1 MNVVHVELAVGL
13 TLSLLASVGVGLA
26 TAQHVPWLRQLR
38 PALLGGLA
46 AATLFTAHAGLV
58 VLVTR
63 HALFASADQ
72 SILDWMVGRR
82 AAVSNFVMVK
92 ISNLGS
98 PVVMVTLTVLSAGL
112 LLLAKRPRYALMLV
126 VAGIGARPSLDMWKE
141 AYGRPRP
148 NVATQLVMEPGFGL
162 PSAHALNSIAAI
174 GALAVVLTQ
183 LLGSAWLRLIV
194 IVGAIADVFLI
205 GVSRLYI
212 GVHWFTDVLTGWLLG
227 GAWLAVCLSIKY
239 AVECWPSV
247 TSKST
252 VALQRQG
259 IAEIPSEHS
268 REVAAPGEP
277 ST

>member
-1 MNVVHVELAVGL
+1 MNVVQVELAVGL
-13 TLSLLASVGVGLA
+13 ALSLLASVGVGLT

-46 AATLFTAHAGLV
+46 AATLFTAHVGLV

-63 HALFASADQ
+63 HALFVSADQ
-72 SILDWMVGRR
+72 SILDWMVSHR
-82 AAVSNFVMVK
+82 AGVLDFVMVK

-98 PVVMVTLTVLSAGL
+98 PVVMVTLAVLSAGL

-126 VAGIGARPSLDMWKE
+126 VAGIGARLSLDMWKE
-141 AYGRPRP
+141 AYERPRP
-148 NVATQLVMEPGFGL
+148 SVATQLVMEPGFGL

-183 LLGSAWLRLIV
+183 LLRSAWLRLIV
-194 IVGAIADVFLI
+194 IVGAVTDVFLI

-227 GAWLAVCLSIKY
+227 GAWLALCLSIKY

-247 TSKST
+247 TSKSM
-252 VALQRQG
+252 VALQQQG
-259 IAEIPSEHS
+259 VAGTPSEHS
-268 REVAAPGEP
+268 REVAAPGE
-277 ST
+277 SAA